1 MPVTSMQPG
10 RKVLGTLISREVGLG
25 VGPLAQ
31 RGLDEA
37 LGLAIGFRRVGLGA
51 QVLDFEQPQ
60 CLRVTT
66 GSEAGAVVGHD
77 AIDLDAMGPEEAQ
90 RVKEKAQAGSTFFIG
105 QDFPISGAGGVGGT
119 RWPGTKWGWLGSA
132 GGGKAKGLGTWQAAF
147 GLAMKEAWKSGR
159 ANHRHRRC
167 GTVRPIWRPSSVWC

>member
-10 RKVLGTLISREVGLG
+10 RKVLGTLISREIGLG
-25 VGPLAQ
+25 VGPIAQ

-105 QDFPISGAGGVGGT
+105 QDFRISDAGGVVCCQMQRFPT
-119 RWPGTKWGWLGSA
+119 DPSA
-132 GGGKAKGLGTWQAAF
+132 VAF
-147 GLAMKEAWKSGR
+147 ALAISGDARAPLPEASQLLD
-159 ANHRHRRC
+159 
-167 GTVRPIWRPSSVWC
+167 IDM